1 MPLGLTA
8 EETAVSELSIG
19 AAKVDIT
26 PVTSCWM
33 AGYGNRYENG
43 PMSSGAYDR
52 LHARALVAEGEGG
65 LAALISCDLCFLDP
79 DTVRDVRAI
88 VGQALAIP
96 PERLMAVATHTH
108 AGPVTEYPHPN
119 AAKTNLEWLDALAHK
134 MAEAVFLAAMR
145 RRPAR
150 LGVVRGESRI
160 AMNRQQ
166 TYDDGSVAL
175 GAAPEKPTDTEV
187 IAAVIDS
194 GEGQP
199 IARLIHYNCHNTTLG
214 PKNSLFSA
222 DYAGRAMSAVEAQIG
237 DGVVC
242 PFVNGGAGNADPYYR
257 VLEDAADLRA
267 QEVADAFTRDVL
279 QTLAAAPAFRGEG
292 SVAGAFRD
300 IALPRK
306 ASGVEAGLGRF
317 KRIRAQAIRIGGVV
331 IVGSPNE
338 IVCEIALNIK
348 RQSPAADTL
357 IAGYCANAI
366 GKWHPKRDGAGGYI
380 PAAAHY
386 DGGGYEVAVSPYA
399 PEAEAIYTSEM
410 VELARIVATATPR

>member
-1 MPLGLTA
+1 MA
-8 EETAVSELSIG
+8 ELNIG

-52 LHARALVAEGEGG
+52 LHARAFVAEGEGG
-65 LAALISCDLCFLDP
+65 LAALVSCDLCFLDP
-79 DTVRDVRAI
+79 DTVNDVRAI
-88 VGQALAIP
+88 VGGPLGIP

-119 AAKTNLEWLDALAHK
+119 APKTNLEWLDALAHK

-166 TYDDGSVAL
+166 TFEDGTVSL
-175 GAAPEKPTDTEV
+175 GAAPEKPADTAV

-237 DGVVC
+237 GGVVC

-257 VLEDAADLRA
+257 VLEDAADPRV
-267 QEVADAFTRDVL
+267 QEVADTFTRDVL
-279 QTLAAAPAFRGEG
+279 KTLASEPAFGADGR
-292 SVAGAFRD
+292 VAGGFHD

-306 ASGVEAGLGRF
+306 LAGIEAGLGRF
-317 KRIRAQAIRIGGVV
+317 KRIRAQALRIGDLVV
-331 IVGSPNE
+331 VGSPNE
-338 IVCEIALNIK
+338 IVCEIAMNIK
-348 RQSPAADTL
+348 KRSPAANTL
-357 IAGYCANAI
+357 VAGYCANAI
-366 GKWHPKRDGAGGYI
+366 GPWHPRRDGVGGYI

-386 DGGGYEVAVSPYA
+386 DFGGYEVQVSPYSR
-399 PEAEAIYTSEM
+399 EAEAVFTREM
-410 VELARIVATATPR
+410 VKLARTIMGRRKV